1 MLVLSRKLNEEI
13 VISGNI
19 IVRVV
24 GIGREIVRLGIEAPK
39 EVAINRLEIQALI
52 DREAR
57 RDGRTLGGGL
67 GERNGEGA

>member
-1 MLVLSRKLNEEI
+1 MLVLSRHNGESIIIDGRIKVTI
-13 VISGNI
+13 VDIRGDK
-19 IVRVV
+19 VRV
-24 GIGREIVRLGIEAPK
+24 GIEADK
-39 EVAINRLEIQALI
+39 EISVHREEVQIAI